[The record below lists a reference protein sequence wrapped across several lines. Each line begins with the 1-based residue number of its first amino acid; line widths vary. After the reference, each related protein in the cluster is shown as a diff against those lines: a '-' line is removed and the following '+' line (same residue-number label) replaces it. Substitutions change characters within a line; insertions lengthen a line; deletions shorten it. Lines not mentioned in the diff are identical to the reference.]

1 MADTQAPL
9 TGLKVLDFTRVLAGP
24 FATVLMAD
32 TGAEVIKVEPPAGDD
47 YRHIGPFVG
56 EESALFRA
64 ANRGK
69 KSIVLDLKN
78 PEDLE
83 TARLLAREA
92 DVVVENFRPGVADK
106 LGIGYAALSALNPRL
121 IYLSISG
128 FGQTGPMRE
137 RPAYDIIVQAESG
150 LMSLTGQPDGPPM
163 MVGEALGDLVAGLYG
178 AWAVSSALYG
188 RERTGRGCH
197 IDLAMFDALLSMLPT
212 GVSRYLATGEVP
224 LRVGNRHPLSA
235 PFGVFRTGDGHAAIA
250 VLNEKLFEAFAAT
263 IGRPDLVGDPRFGS
277 DPDRARH
284 EAELRAVIE
293 DWSRQLSTLEVVAR
307 LSAAGIP
314 SAPIADIAAAV
325 TSEQARARAL
335 FRADGDAPPLPE
347 QPAHFSGVARGRAAS
362 VPKLGEHQAGILAQ
376 LASQKE

>member
-1 MADTQAPL
+1 
-9 TGLKVLDFTRVLAGP
+9 
-24 FATVLMAD
+24 
-32 TGAEVIKVEPPAGDD
+32 
-47 YRHIGPFVG
+47 
-56 EESALFRA
+56 
-64 ANRGK
+64 
-69 KSIVLDLKN
+69 
-78 PEDLE
+78 
-83 TARLLAREA
+83 
-92 DVVVENFRPGVADK
+92 
-106 LGIGYAALSALNPRL
+106 
-121 IYLSISG
+121 
-128 FGQTGPMRE
+128 MRE

-224 LRVGNRHPLSA
+224 RRVGNRHPLSA

-277 DPDRARH
+277 DPERARH
-284 EAELRAVIE
+284 EAELRAIIE
-293 DWSRQLSTLEVVAR
+293 GWSGQISTTEVVAC